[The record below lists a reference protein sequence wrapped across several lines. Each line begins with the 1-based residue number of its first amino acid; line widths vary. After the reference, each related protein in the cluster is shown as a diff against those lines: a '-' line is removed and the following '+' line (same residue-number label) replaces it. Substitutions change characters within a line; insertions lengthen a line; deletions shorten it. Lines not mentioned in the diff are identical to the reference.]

1 MIKEL
6 FSFIGGVF
14 SFIGKILLWIWI
26 KIKYLLVALKE
37 IHDIKKHNTFKDK
50 RVEYLVKSSKLDD

>member
-6 FSFIGGVF
+6 FSFIGKIFLV
-14 SFIGKILLWIWI
+14 IGKVFLWIWL